1 MKAKHNS
8 PGNSIDSSPNSLRK
22 RTEEETLN
30 LKPQLESI
38 LGITGISLDIIDSNF
53 NVVYVDS
60 AWAQIYGN
68 QAGRKCYEY
77 FRGRSEI
84 CPNCG
89 AKEALETKSPVVTE
103 RTLEKERNTRFQAT
117 TIPFQNEK
125 GEWFV
130 AEVRVDVTERKR
142 AAQKHQAILE
152 TALDG
157 FLVADLDARLLEVN
171 DSYCKMVGY
180 TREELLTRSIPD
192 LEAAERP
199 EETAQHIRKTMEQ
212 GYDWFETQHQCKD
225 GKIIDV
231 EVRSNHIDTDGGQMV
246 VFVHDITERK
256 RMEQALRESE
266 GKYRTLVENIPQK
279 IFLKDKNSVYISCN
293 SNYAGDLKMKAEE
306 ISGHTDYDFY
316 PRDLAEKYIA
326 DDQRIAESG
335 QTQRIEERY
344 IQQGQERLVETFK
357 TPVRDESGKLV
368 GVLGIFRDITEQ
380 KEMERRRRGQEVA
393 EARAEELS
401 ESRRRLIN
409 AQEFLRKEIAGQ
421 LHGTV
426 QNRLILL
433 GHKLAELE
441 AKPAS
446 ERTTEELASIR
457 RTIEELQND
466 HIRPISHRLFPSIL
480 RLGISVGLESL
491 VDEYSTELRVDLQV
505 SKRLRD
511 REQANRRLIPDN
523 VKLALYRVAE
533 EALANILKHTLT
545 AKNIVVKLSL
555 SDGQVLRLT
564 VSDDGAG
571 FDTSSP
577 SSGIGLAIA
586 SDYAAAAGGTYTIR
600 SIPGKGTRVT
610 VRVQLE
616 GPRARKR

>member
-8 PGNSIDSSPNSLRK
+8 PGSSIDSSPNSLRK
-22 RTEEETLN
+22 RTEEEALN

-68 QAGRKCYEY
+68 RAGRKCYEY

-89 AKEALETKSPVVTE
+89 AKKALETKSPVVTE
-103 RTLEKERNTRFQAT
+103 RTLENERNTRFQAT
-117 TIPFQNEK
+117 SIPFQNGK

-157 FLVADLDARLLEVN
+157 FLIADLEARLLEVN

-180 TREELLTRSIPD
+180 TREELLTKSIPD

-199 EETAQHIRKTMEQ
+199 EETAQHIRKIMEQ

-231 EVRSNHIDTDGGQMV
+231 EVSSNHIDADGGQMV
-246 VFVHDITERK
+246 AFVHDITERK
-256 RMEQALRESE
+256 RTEQALRESE

-306 ISGHTDYDFY
+306 IPGHTDYDFY
-316 PRDLAEKYIA
+316 PRDLAEKYRA

-380 KEMERRRRGQEVA
+380 REMERRRRGQEVA
-393 EARAEELS
+393 EVRAEELS
-401 ESRRRLIN
+401 ESRRRLID

-446 ERTTEELASIR
+446 ERTTGELASIR
-457 RTIEELQND
+457 RRIEELQND
-466 HIRPISHRLFPSIL
+466 HIRPIGHRLFPSIL
-480 RLGISVGLESL
+480 RLGISAGLESL
-491 VDEYSTELRVDLQV
+491 VDEYSTELHVDLQV

-511 REQANRRLIPDN
+511 RELADRQLIPDN
-523 VKLALYRVAE
+523 VRLALYRIAE
-533 EALANILKHTLT
+533 EALAN
-545 AKNIVVKLSL
+545 
-555 SDGQVLRLT
+555 
-564 VSDDGAG
+564 
-571 FDTSSP
+571 
-577 SSGIGLAIA
+577 
-586 SDYAAAAGGTYTIR
+586 
-600 SIPGKGTRVT
+600 
-610 VRVQLE
+610 
-616 GPRARKR
+616 